1 MAVILGIDAG
11 GTFTDGA
18 LIDAATGKVLRGTK
32 TATLHHALQSSIHAC
47 LAAFSEEELRD
58 LVAVCLSTTL
68 ATNALVEGHG
78 GREGLILIGERPK
91 GTLPSTQ
98 VVQIAG
104 KMDILGRVQMPLDLE
119 GAVRAAEQLRGEVDA
134 VAVSGYAS
142 VRNPEMEEAVRSIM
156 QERLGVP
163 VVCAHELTGELGFY
177 GRSVTA
183 ALNARLMPVICGL
196 IAAVEALLEQRG
208 ITAPLR
214 IVRGDGALMRAAEA
228 RRRPIETIL
237 SGPAASIAGGR
248 FLSGREDCLIMDIGG
263 TTTDLAAVSGGA
275 ARLRAAGASVGGWLT
290 QVRAAEV
297 YTVGLGG
304 DSRIRLEGAGAI
316 RIGPERAIP
325 FCVAAAKEPR
335 LMAQLQNS
343 DFDGE
348 LEAVWP
354 EGRTAAGNAVEIA
367 VLGALQGGPAP
378 VSALKARLSAE
389 EGTALDAMLGAGKL
403 RRIALTPTDLICAAG
418 GYAPGLRQA
427 SEKILSFYAGR
438 LGVSEEEAAV
448 WLRTAVR
455 RKLAGSILQA
465 GLYFHS
471 PDGLQ
476 ETRSEAAELLLQ
488 GGTELLHLR
497 PRLEAPLVAI
507 GAPSAAWADGIR
519 EWMDAEILHPAHA
532 EIAGAV
538 GAAVGRRLEQA
549 ALLIRLDPVTKRY
562 TLFAPDG
569 RSEHERL
576 EEATE
581 AARRRGAAYTAA
593 RLGAGEHTVHEQIRD
608 SVDAEGSF
616 VERRIVVTASAEAGD

>member
-32 TATLHHALQSSIHAC
+32 TATLHHALQSSIRAC

-104 KMDILGRVQMPLDLE
+104 K
-119 GAVRAAEQLRGEVDA
+119 
-134 VAVSGYAS
+134 
-142 VRNPEMEEAVRSIM
+142 
-156 QERLGVP
+156 
-163 VVCAHELTGELGFY
+163 
-177 GRSVTA
+177 
-183 ALNARLMPVICGL
+183 
-196 IAAVEALLEQRG
+196 
-208 ITAPLR
+208 
-214 IVRGDGALMRAAEA
+214 
-228 RRRPIETIL
+228 
-237 SGPAASIAGGR
+237 
-248 FLSGREDCLIMDIGG
+248 
-263 TTTDLAAVSGGA
+263 
-275 ARLRAAGASVGGWLT
+275 
-290 QVRAAEV
+290 
-297 YTVGLGG
+297 
-304 DSRIRLEGAGAI
+304 
-316 RIGPERAIP
+316 
-325 FCVAAAKEPR
+325 
-335 LMAQLQNS
+335 
-343 DFDGE
+343 
-348 LEAVWP
+348 
-354 EGRTAAGNAVEIA
+354 
-367 VLGALQGGPAP
+367 
-378 VSALKARLSAE
+378 
-389 EGTALDAMLGAGKL
+389 
-403 RRIALTPTDLICAAG
+403 
-418 GYAPGLRQA
+418 
-427 SEKILSFYAGR
+427 
-438 LGVSEEEAAV
+438 EEAAV

-455 RKLAGSILQA
+455 RKLGGSILQA

-476 ETRSEAAELLLQ
+476 EARSEAAELLLR